1 MQKVIKPEQT
11 VRHGIVRAKR
21 DIMKNV
27 VRANV
32 YRVSQHVEKLPK
44 NIPFFQPNAFDVFI
58 AKLLDVL

>member
-44 NIPFFQPNAFDVFI
+44 NVSFLRQT
-58 AKLLDVL
+58 LLISL